1 MAPTLPTFPTTPTL
15 ITLPTTPTTP
25 TLTNFP
31 FDTTEPKVQVTLPVG
46 RHTLQLIVEDS
57 AGLRSEPATVVIEV
71 KQFTPTII
79 TPTITH
85 ITPTI
90 TQITP
95 TLTQITPTLTQIT
108 PTLTQITPTITHITP
123 TITQITPTLTQITPT
138 LTHTL
143 PTYTLPTVPTILPT
157 MMATLLKPEP
167 SLIAKGK
174 KTAGKTSLNKVKGV
188 TAEAAGKL
196 RTAGIA
202 DAEALAR
209 ATADKVASALGVDN
223 TKAKALISEAKNT
236 VKK

>member
-1 MAPTLPTFPTTPTL
+1 MAT
-15 ITLPTTPTTP
+15 
-25 TLTNFP
+25 TNFP
-31 FDTTEPKVQVTLPVG
+31 FETTEPKVEVTLPVG
-46 RHTLQLIVEDS
+46 RHTLQLVVEDS

-71 KQFTPTII
+71 KRFLPTII

-90 TQITP
+90 TLITP

-138 LTHTL
+138 LTQITPTITHITPTLTHTL
-143 PTYTLPTVPTILPT
+143 PTYTLPILPT
-157 MMATLLKPEP
+157 MTATLPHPEP
-167 SLIAKGK
+167 LQITKGK

-202 DAEALAR
+202 DAEALAK

-223 TKAKALISEAKNT
+223 TKAKTLISEAKNT